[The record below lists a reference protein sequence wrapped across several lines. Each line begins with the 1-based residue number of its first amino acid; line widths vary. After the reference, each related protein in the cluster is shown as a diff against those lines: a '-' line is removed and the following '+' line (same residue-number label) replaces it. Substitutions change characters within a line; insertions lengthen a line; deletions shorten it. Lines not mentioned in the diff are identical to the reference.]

1 MESKLHSDSRQ
12 IEKKLKLSKPKPEI
26 NFKFKGNKMQ
36 HHFTIKLVEEL
47 ENIKFLLSEGSVS
60 RVKKK
65 INKLVEEV
73 QRRNKL
79 IKLADRSPPGWATVQ
94 EYLSDDLAS
103 DSEGS

>member
-36 HHFTIKLVEEL
+36 YHFTIKLVEEL
-47 ENIKFLLSEGSVS
+47 ENIKFLVSEGSVS

-103 DSEGS
+103 DSEGG

>member
-1 MESKLHSDSRQ
+1 
-12 IEKKLKLSKPKPEI
+12 
-26 NFKFKGNKMQ
+26 MQ
-36 HHFTIKLVEEL
+36 YHFTIKLVEEL
-47 ENIKFLLSEGSVS
+47 ENIKFLVSEGSVS

-79 IKLADRSPPGWATVQ
+79 IKLADRSPPGWTTVQ

-103 DSEGS
+103 DSEGG